1 MQKPVFSDSLVLSLP
16 LSVCACYSFCCCVFQ
31 EDFLLTRILKFVAEI
46 RHKKM
51 SFPISQ
57 NQHQQHLTSA
67 SLKRKRRRKRTSTRS
82 VLLLHALLFIFL
94 VEILPVVRAFSF
106 LKSSSFNTRAD
117 VNLNSISS
125 MSDLVKEEKRDAITV
140 AEDSSSVKA
149 EEKEEKRDDAS
160 TIAEDSSSS
169 FSAEIDATTSLIA
182 KKAKELEQTLKLFE
196 RQRMDLH
203 PPSKEETPSY
213 VKFERRPRRVLGDF
227 NTSDW
232 KAGRATWYGG
242 PSGPGPDGMSIY
254 TGSCGYGQ
262 DLGNH
267 FITAVQTDGGYD
279 YGLTE
284 ECGKCIEVVCV
295 NGPTRG
301 FEWSELGKWAG
312 CQEPA
317 VKSVVVKITDSCPC
331 NHPNEGNKRWC
342 CGDREHLDLSYAAFD
357 QIAIRHRG
365 VVDLKFRPASCKDQ
379 GKVVSYY

>member
-1 MQKPVFSDSLVLSLP
+1 MSKRIKAKNSWLRRNFQKNRHN
-16 LSVCACYSFCCCVFQ
+16 
-31 EDFLLTRILKFVAEI
+31 TRIPTKN
-46 RHKKM
+46 M
-51 SFPISQ
+51 S
-57 NQHQQHLTSA
+57 
-67 SLKRKRRRKRTSTRS
+67 SLLLPSRARTNRRKI
-82 VLLLHALLFIFL
+82 LAALLFFSSFVDDASI
-94 VEILPVVRAFSF
+94 RAFSLF
-106 LKSSSFNTRAD
+106 ARTNREDISIAK
-117 VNLNSISS
+117 NS
-125 MSDLVKEEKRDAITV
+125 TN
-140 AEDSSSVKA
+140 SSV
-149 EEKEEKRDDAS
+149 
-160 TIAEDSSSS
+160 SSSS
-169 FSAEIDATTSLIA
+169 SSPKEEEKKTFQRAEIDATTSFIA
-182 KKAKELEQTLKLFE
+182 KKAREFEQTLKLFE
-196 RQRMDLH
+196 RQRMDLY
-203 PPSKEETPSY
+203 PPEETPSF
-213 VKFERRPRRVLGDF
+213 VRFERRPRRVLGDF
-227 NTSDW
+227 NSSDW
-232 KAGRATWYGG
+232 KQGRATWYGG
-242 PSGPGPDGMSIY
+242 PNGPGPDGMSIY
-254 TGSCGYGQ
+254 TGSCGYGK

>member
-1 MQKPVFSDSLVLSLP
+1 MQKPVFSDSLVLSLS

-106 LKSSSFNTRAD
+106 LKSSFNTRAD
-117 VNLNSISS
+117 VNLNSNSS

>member
-1 MQKPVFSDSLVLSLP
+1 M
-16 LSVCACYSFCCCVFQ
+16 
-31 EDFLLTRILKFVAEI
+31 E
-46 RHKKM
+46 
-51 SFPISQ
+51 
-57 NQHQQHLTSA
+57 
-67 SLKRKRRRKRTSTRS
+67 
-82 VLLLHALLFIFL
+82 
-94 VEILPVVRAFSF
+94 
-106 LKSSSFNTRAD
+106 
-117 VNLNSISS
+117 
-125 MSDLVKEEKRDAITV
+125 
-140 AEDSSSVKA
+140 
-149 EEKEEKRDDAS
+149 
-160 TIAEDSSSS
+160 
-169 FSAEIDATTSLIA
+169 
-182 KKAKELEQTLKLFE
+182 
-196 RQRMDLH
+196 
-203 PPSKEETPSY
+203 EETKSFDDGF
-213 VKFERRPRRVLGDF
+213 VGVFERRPRRVLGDF
-227 NTSDW
+227 NSSEW

-254 TGSCGYGQ
+254 TGSCGYGE

-267 FITAVQTDGGYD
+267 FVTAVQTDGGYD

-295 NGPTRG
+295 DGPTRG

>member
-1 MQKPVFSDSLVLSLP
+1 MSKRIKAKNSWLRRNFQKNRHN
-16 LSVCACYSFCCCVFQ
+16 
-31 EDFLLTRILKFVAEI
+31 TRIPTKN
-46 RHKKM
+46 M
-51 SFPISQ
+51 S
-57 NQHQQHLTSA
+57 
-67 SLKRKRRRKRTSTRS
+67 SLLLPSRARTNRRKI
-82 VLLLHALLFIFL
+82 LAALLFFSSFVDDASI
-94 VEILPVVRAFSF
+94 RAFSLF
-106 LKSSSFNTRAD
+106 ARTNREDISIAKNSTNSSD
-117 VNLNSISS
+117 P
-125 MSDLVKEEKRDAITV
+125 
-140 AEDSSSVKA
+140 
-149 EEKEEKRDDAS
+149 
-160 TIAEDSSSS
+160 SSSS
-169 FSAEIDATTSLIA
+169 SPKEEEKKTFQRAEIDATTSFIA
-182 KKAKELEQTLKLFE
+182 KKAREFEQTLKLFE
-196 RQRMDLH
+196 RQRMDLY
-203 PPSKEETPSY
+203 PPEETPSF
-213 VKFERRPRRVLGDF
+213 VRFERRPRRVLGDF
-227 NTSDW
+227 NSSDW
-232 KAGRATWYGG
+232 KQGRATWYGG
-242 PSGPGPDGMSIY
+242 PQGPGPDGMSIY
-254 TGSCGYGQ
+254 TGSCGYGK

-267 FITAVQTDGGYD
+267 FVTAVQTDGGYD

>member
-1 MQKPVFSDSLVLSLP
+1 MLPFKIILSARL
-16 LSVCACYSFCCCVFQ
+16 
-31 EDFLLTRILKFVAEI
+31 
-46 RHKKM
+46 
-51 SFPISQ
+51 FP
-57 NQHQQHLTSA
+57 
-67 SLKRKRRRKRTSTRS
+67 
-82 VLLLHALLFIFL
+82 F
-94 VEILPVVRAFSF
+94 PGAFSF
-106 LKSSSFNTRAD
+106 SRLLASRIRGLFETFEENPTPFCRHIRDRFGTLHPSSQ
-117 VNLNSISS
+117 
-125 MSDLVKEEKRDAITV
+125 KEDTHTHAHTHARTHIDTTTMMMTMRVFV
-140 AEDSSSVKA
+140 AFVVLFAAFKA
-149 EEKEEKRDDAS
+149 TIKIECLIKGAEAFAFPLLRHRDDDGDDDDDDGDGAALDQ
-160 TIAEDSSSS
+160 TTWIARFARDVEHTL
-169 FSAEIDATTSLIA
+169 SA
-182 KKAKELEQTLKLFE
+182 FE
-196 RQRMDLH
+196 RHRGDVE
-203 PPSKEETPSY
+203 EETKSFDDGF
-213 VKFERRPRRVLGDF
+213 VGVFERRPRRVLGDF
-227 NTSDW
+227 NSSEW

-254 TGSCGYGQ
+254 TGSCGYGE

-267 FITAVQTDGGYD
+267 FVTAVQTDGGYD

-295 NGPTRG
+295 DGPTRG

>member
-1 MQKPVFSDSLVLSLP
+1 MMTMRV
-16 LSVCACYSFCCCVFQ
+16 
-31 EDFLLTRILKFVAEI
+31 FVA
-46 RHKKM
+46 
-51 SFPISQ
+51 FV
-57 NQHQQHLTSA
+57 
-67 SLKRKRRRKRTSTRS
+67 
-82 VLLLHALLFIFL
+82 VLFA
-94 VEILPVVRAFSF
+94 AF
-106 LKSSSFNTRAD
+106 KAT
-117 VNLNSISS
+117 IKIEC
-125 MSDLVKEEKRDAITV
+125 LVKG
-140 AEDSSSVKA
+140 AEA
-149 EEKEEKRDDAS
+149 FAFPLLRHRDDNDNGDDDDDGDGAALDQ
-160 TIAEDSSSS
+160 TTWIARFARDVEHTL
-169 FSAEIDATTSLIA
+169 SA
-182 KKAKELEQTLKLFE
+182 FE
-196 RQRMDLH
+196 RHREDVE
-203 PPSKEETPSY
+203 EETKKSFDDGF
-213 VKFERRPRRVLGDF
+213 VGVFERRPRRVLGDF
-227 NTSDW
+227 NSSEW

-254 TGSCGYGQ
+254 TGSCGYGE

-267 FITAVQTDGGYD
+267 FVTAVQTDGGYD

-295 NGPTRG
+295 DGPTRG